1 MLKKIAIAVVVL
13 LAVVAGGAY
22 FLLSNIDG
30 LIKSAMEKYG
40 SEATQASVKVGG
52 VKIGLRD
59 GSGQIT
65 NISIGNPKGFSSPEA
80 FSLGEVKVVIDPA
93 SVTGNVI
100 RIKEVLID
108 KPQIFY
114 EPNLAGGGNL
124 ETIQKNVTGYA
135 AKMGGGSSGASSAPA
150 ASGAAKDEKKLIID
164 RVVIQGGKV
173 AVRHQALAQA
183 NQNVYADLPA
193 INLRDIGKAKGG
205 ATPAEVSSEII
216 GAISQQ
222 AARAAASSLGN
233 VLQGLGGAGGI
244 GGALGGSGSTGGGAT
259 DQLRGLLGR

>member
-13 LAVVAGGAY
+13 LVIVAGAIGY
-22 FLLSNIDG
+22 FLFFKLDG
-30 LIKSAMEKYG
+30 TIKTALEKYG

-65 NISIGNPKGFSSPEA
+65 NISIGNPKGFTSPEA
-80 FSLGEVKVVIDPA
+80 FTLGEVKVVIDPA
-93 SVTGNVI
+93 SVTGKVI
-100 RIKEVLID
+100 HIKEVVID
-108 KPQIFY
+108 KPQVYY
-114 EPNLAGGGNL
+114 EPNLGGSGNL
-124 ETIQKNVTGYA
+124 ETIQKNVNGYA
-135 AKMGGGSSGASSAPA
+135 AKMGGGSGGASSAPA
-150 ASGAAKDEKKLIID
+150 SSSAPKDEKKFIID
-164 RVVIQGGKV
+164 RVTIQGGKV
-173 AVRHQALAQA
+173 SVKSAALAQA
-183 NQNVYADLPA
+183 NQNVYTDLPA

-222 AARAAASSLGN
+222 ASRAAANNLGN
-233 VLQGLGGAGGI
+233 MLQG
-244 GGALGGSGSTGGGAT
+244 LGGSGSTGGGAA

>member
-1 MLKKIAIAVVVL
+1 MFKKIAIAVVVL
-13 LAVVAGGAY
+13 LVIVAGGAY

-30 LIKSAMEKYG
+30 LIKNAMEKYG

-65 NISIGNPKGFSSPEA
+65 NISIGNPKGFTSPEA
-80 FSLGEVKVVIDPA
+80 FTLGEVKVVIDPA

-100 RIKEVLID
+100 HIKEVVID
-108 KPQIFY
+108 KPQVYY
-114 EPNLAGGGNL
+114 EPNMGGSGNL
-124 ETIQKNVTGYA
+124 ETIQKNVNGYA
-135 AKMGGGSSGASSAPA
+135 AKMGGGSGGASAP
-150 ASGAAKDEKKLIID
+150 ASGAAKDDKKFIID
-164 RVVIQGGKV
+164 RVTIQGGKV
-173 AVRHQALAQA
+173 SVKSAALAQA
-183 NQNVYADLPA
+183 NQNVYTDLPA

-222 AARAAASSLGN
+222 ASRAAANNLGN
-233 VLQGLGGAGGI
+233 MLQG
-244 GGALGGSGSTGGGAT
+244 LGGSGSTGGGAA